1 MEEIKKAR
9 DIVKRL
15 KLTSYRKVGYGPKN
29 DRKYKT
35 SDEKKEKGEMTELER
50 LE

>member
-9 DIVKRL
+9 EIVKKL

-29 DRKYKT
+29 NKKYKVPE
-35 SDEKKEKGEMTELER
+35 EKKEMTELER